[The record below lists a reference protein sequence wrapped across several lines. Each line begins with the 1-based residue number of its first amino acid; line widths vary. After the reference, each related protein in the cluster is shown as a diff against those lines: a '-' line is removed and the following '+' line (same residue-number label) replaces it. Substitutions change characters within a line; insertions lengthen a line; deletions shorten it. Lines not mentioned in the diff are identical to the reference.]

1 MIIFCYK
8 YIVLFSF
15 VQYQEES
22 TNAHQDSTSLDE
34 CEDDTSINAGSRFSS
49 TEDASC
55 SMIEKEGKKER
66 KNAVCVPRW
75 KWTEEKLD
83 ALVSCLYDDK
93 IQKDFDG
100 KDMESDLIQLYEDI
114 RKMMARMFPGEE
126 FGPEAT
132 TIIPSE
138 ISESERALLQR
149 DIVIENKEIKVGYN
163 RIKYRVKQLRQ
174 NFKKAVV
181 DGTRSGSGRL
191 IIENWD
197 HLVSIW
203 GGCPSVNQIK
213 GAVVSSPD
221 NEIMDSRM
229 DRDIDSSE
237 QEMESNVQPE
247 IDEFDLTE
255 EEESLCQRKR
265 KKTQESAVDEPK
277 KIKVSEN
284 KRRKLDKPLSA

>member
-1 MIIFCYK
+1 M
-8 YIVLFSF
+8 
-15 VQYQEES
+15 
-22 TNAHQDSTSLDE
+22 
-34 CEDDTSINAGSRFSS
+34 
-49 TEDASC
+49 
-55 SMIEKEGKKER
+55 
-66 KNAVCVPRW
+66 PRW

-83 ALVSCLYDDK
+83 ALVSCLHDYK

-114 RKMMARMFPGEE
+114 RKMMARRFPGED

-132 TIIPSE
+132 TIIPSK

-149 DIVIENKEIKVGYN
+149 DIVIEKKEIKVGYN

-181 DGTRSGSGRL
+181 DRTRSGSGRL

-203 GGCPSVNQIK
+203 GGCPTVNQIK

-221 NEIMDSRM
+221 DEIMDSTM

-237 QEMESNVQPE
+237 
-247 IDEFDLTE
+247 
-255 EEESLCQRKR
+255 
-265 KKTQESAVDEPK
+265 
-277 KIKVSEN
+277 
-284 KRRKLDKPLSA
+284 

>member
-1 MIIFCYK
+1 M
-8 YIVLFSF
+8 
-15 VQYQEES
+15 EM
-22 TNAHQDSTSLDE
+22 D
-34 CEDDTSINAGSRFSS
+34 R
-49 TEDASC
+49 
-55 SMIEKEGKKER
+55 R
-66 KNAVCVPRW
+66 KA
-75 KWTEEKLD
+75 
-83 ALVSCLYDDK
+83 SCLYDYK

-114 RKMMARMFPGEE
+114 RKMMARMFQGED

-132 TIIPSE
+132 AIIPSE
-138 ISESERALLQR
+138 ISESERALFQR
-149 DIVIENKEIKVGYN
+149 DIVIEKKEIKVGCN
-163 RIKYRVKQLRQ
+163 QIKYRVKQLRQ
-174 NFKKAVV
+174 NFKKAVG
-181 DGTRSGSGRL
+181 DETRSGSGRF

-221 NEIMDSRM
+221 DEIMDSRM

-247 IDEFDLTE
+247 IDEFNLTA
-255 EEESLCQRKR
+255 EEESTCQRKR
-265 KKTQESAVDEPK
+265 KKTKKNVVDEPK

-284 KRRKLDKPLSA
+284 KRRKLEKPLSAQQRDQVMVKVAKEELELKKKKMSHGSSTVTIACHTWRIDFDTVESIAHHS